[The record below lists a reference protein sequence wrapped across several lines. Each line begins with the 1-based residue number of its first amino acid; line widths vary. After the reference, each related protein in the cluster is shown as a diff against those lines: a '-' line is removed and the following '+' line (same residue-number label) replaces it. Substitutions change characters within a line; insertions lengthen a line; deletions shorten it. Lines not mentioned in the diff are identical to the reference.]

1 MNLAD
6 ARILHVSP
14 AMTVIISL
22 LSNFAF
28 FNVEFAHSFL
38 IMLEFTVAQFMYWTL
53 FWLWRK
59 LLRSRSELG
68 GRLPGLTAESFV
80 RLILRAARKSYG
92 RPSEELSVGERKRT
106 NLTSQP
112 RI

>member
-68 GRLPGLTAESFV
+68 GRLPGLSN
-80 RLILRAARKSYG
+80 LCRKSSPLSLLQTSV
-92 RPSEELSVGERKRT
+92 PSQLSRSSRGSWSE
-106 NLTSQP
+106 
-112 RI
+112 